1 MLRILTVVVLL
12 SVTLVL
18 SAGPAH
24 AQASAPLSSP
34 VSISV
39 NGGLSAASRGNGGAM
54 GAQLALNLTDRLAI
68 EADGSHLGRGPG
80 SGAMSW
86 TASLLVN
93 LLPAGGKTV
102 PYLAMGGGLYQAS
115 FDLDQQ
121 RFFGAGMHGFY
132 ADRLGRMRAP
142 ANGRWGMHGFADPA
156 LSLGGGVR
164 LDVSPRFYVR
174 PDARALIVIANGAS
188 YTVGVVTVGVG
199 YRF

>member
-1 MLRILTVVVLL
+1 MLRILTVVSAL

-18 SAGPAH
+18 SAGPAS
-24 AQASAPLSSP
+24 AQASAPPSSR

-39 NGGLSAASRGNGGAM
+39 NGGLAAASRENGGAM

-93 LLPAGGKTV
+93 LLPAGGKAV
-102 PYLAMGGGLYQAS
+102 PYLAMGGGLYQGP
-115 FDLDQQ
+115 FDQDQQ
-121 RFFGAGMHGFY
+121 RYVGAGMHGLY
-132 ADRLGRMRAP
+132 AGRLGRTRMP
-142 ANGRWGMHGFADPA
+142 ANGRWGMHGYADPA
-156 LSLGGGVR
+156 LSVGGGVR

-174 PDARALIVIANGAS
+174 PDARALVVIANGTS
-188 YTVGVVTVGVG
+188 YTVGVMTIGFG